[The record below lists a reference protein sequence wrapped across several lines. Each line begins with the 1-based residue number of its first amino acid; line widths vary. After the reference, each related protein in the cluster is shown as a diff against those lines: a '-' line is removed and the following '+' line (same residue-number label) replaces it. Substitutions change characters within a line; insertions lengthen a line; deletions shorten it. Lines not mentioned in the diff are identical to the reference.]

1 MSIHKNNDDKGK
13 KAFRLIMLAFA
24 ICTLLVTVLVCL
36 ITFFYGFDPMVS
48 GHETAKPYLA
58 LWRLFIFIVIIGGWH
73 TWMKLLAQWADLT
86 PQQHQFNRQ
95 YRWRFALWLI
105 VIEALLVQNILADL
119 VDLFLTESG

>member
-1 MSIHKNNDDKGK
+1 MSIRKNNDDKGK

-48 GHETAKPYLA
+48 GHKDAKPYLA

-73 TWMKLLAQWADLT
+73 TWMEWFAQWADLT
-86 PQQHQFNRQ
+86 PQQHQFYRQ

-119 VDLFLTESG
+119 VDLF